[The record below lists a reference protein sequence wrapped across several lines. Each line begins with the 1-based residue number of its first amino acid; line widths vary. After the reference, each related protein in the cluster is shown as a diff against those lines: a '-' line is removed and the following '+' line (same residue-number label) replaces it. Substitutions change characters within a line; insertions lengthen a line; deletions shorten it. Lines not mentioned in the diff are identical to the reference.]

1 VLSAFVEAGAGTG
14 RYMKGGAVGRRKT
27 GDGRGKLCNKGR
39 VRGAK
44 EGSMRPQDRI
54 LRSEE
59 EELGGLRVNERR
71 SGQRGL
77 EHSKL
82 TSGPRRRGFTSA
94 VVSLLPGG

>member
-1 VLSAFVEAGAGTG
+1 
-14 RYMKGGAVGRRKT
+14 MQ
-27 GDGRGKLCNKGR
+27 KGR

-44 EGSMRPQDRI
+44 EGSRVPQDRI
-54 LRSEE
+54 LRAAE

-71 SGQRGL
+71 SRRREL

-82 TSGPRRRGFTSA
+82 TCGPRRRGFTSA